1 MTTTAMATESPARIR
16 GFISRLARGP
26 EALRG
31 AFVLITAT
39 IAALVWA
46 NLPGYSYQTFWHLPL
61 GFELGGFRFELSL
74 QHWINDA
81 VMAVFF
87 AHVTL
92 EVRREIELGE
102 LRDWRRASVPVIAA
116 VAGLVIPALVY
127 VGVTWGSDAVGGWGV
142 VVSTDTAFVLG
153 MLALVGRGMPPQLRI
168 FLVTLAVADDVG
180 ALGVIAFAYTGH
192 FNPLPL
198 LLAAAGLAVIA
209 VMRFLGVWRGVLYLL
224 PSIMVWVGLY
234 LSGVHATL
242 AGVAIALLLPIFAT
256 GFDDLRRARDHMRAF
271 QMSPTAGYARTAE
284 NSLAR
289 AISINERAHRALMP
303 YITWLILPMF
313 ALANAGVRITGESLA
328 DAFTSTLT
336 WGILIGLVV
345 GKIVAITV
353 STWIVTR
360 VRPGALGPAVRM
372 SHILGVSMLAGM
384 GFTISL
390 FVTELA
396 FDDPVDVSR
405 AQIGVIAATVIA
417 AALGAITF
425 SIVSA
430 RERRRSPHR
439 DRLVR
444 ALDPARDPVLGD
456 STSAVIA
463 VVEYGNYATPYSP
476 GAGEMRQEMEGRFGG
491 DVVYSFRHLPLEQ
504 PLGRS
509 AAIANEA
516 AALQGRF
523 WEMRDE
529 LLREAPIETE
539 RQIRRAAA
547 AAGLNLRRFEE
558 DSGDAATAQRVEE
571 DLQDAEMMHL
581 NEAPTYFIDNV
592 RYEGSIDAGSVN
604 AAVANARDAAVQK
617 VAG

>member
-16 GFISRLARGP
+16 GFISRLARSP

-31 AFVLITAT
+31 ASVLITAT

-180 ALGVIAFAYTGH
+180 ALGVIAFAYTDH

-209 VMRFLGVWRGVLYLL
+209 VMRFLGVWRGALYLL

-289 AISINERAHRALMP
+289 AISINERAHRALIP

-345 GKIVAITV
+345 GKIVAIMV

-360 VRPGALGPAVRM
+360 VRPGSLGPAVHM

-476 GAGEMRQEMEGRFGG
+476 GSGEMRQEMEGRFGG

-592 RYEGSIDAGSVN
+592 RYEGSIDASSVN